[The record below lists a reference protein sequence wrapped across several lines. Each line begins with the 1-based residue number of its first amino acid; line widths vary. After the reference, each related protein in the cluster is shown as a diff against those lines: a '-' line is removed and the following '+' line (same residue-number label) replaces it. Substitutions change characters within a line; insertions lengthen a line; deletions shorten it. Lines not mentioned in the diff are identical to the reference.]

1 MGTGGNSLQTHIQ
14 SLDLLQGV
22 EFFHRVDLL
31 LADEVGDGHHRPLT
45 PVLPLHHHPIAEQL
59 QRGVL
64 GDAVALGYVGW
75 GWGREVKQR
84 EGKSIDEEE
93 EAG

>member
-1 MGTGGNSLQTHIQ
+1 M
-14 SLDLLQGV
+14 

-93 EAG
+93 EAVKTHGDGWIRKRRGGDRDGS